1 MATRDETPPARLLEA
16 LYAGVA
22 DVAAW
27 NRFLLAFAD
36 HMGASRAVLLLT
48 RVGEDR
54 PREILSPGS
63 DRHRA
68 ALYVDRHFATD
79 PFVGLPQ
86 TRVVSFGEFLSR
98 RSAGEVRAIRAY
110 LSETVGNQI
119 LGVDMTPAP
128 AWSRGSGS
136 RGCSAC
142 PISAGASGGGWRRW
156 CRTWRSR
163 SGAWR

>member
-1 MATRDETPPARLLEA
+1 MAARDETPPARLIEA

-48 RVGEDR
+48 RAGEDR
-54 PREILSPGS
+54 PREILSPGR

-79 PFVGLPQ
+79 PLGSNSTSARTLVRLTPSME
-86 TRVVSFGEFLSR
+86 VSS
-98 RSAGEVRAIRAY
+98 
-110 LSETVGNQI
+110 N
-119 LGVDMTPAP
+119 AP
-128 AWSRGSGS
+128 
-136 RGCSAC
+136 
-142 PISAGASGGGWRRW
+142 
-156 CRTWRSR
+156 
-163 SGAWR
+163 